1 MDIFINIL
9 VILGIVIVG
18 SAIIVII
25 TDLFLTLLDGN
36 TKGILFRSKTTV
48 VNRETTVYNERPSMI
63 NEPVRE
69 NISYDQNRV
78 SNNTYVTE
86 RTTVIERE
94 RPAVASSSAYSENST
109 IDFDKAAEEERI
121 VKATMQETDERSDRI
136 KLIEARRKE
145 AEERERL
152 AEKEA
157 KEAEER
163 ARAAEEKA
171 KVVAEKKDEEEVDR
185 ILGEIFDDEEET
197 EEEVVQEAAEDDKD
211 EDDGR
216 KMVAVDEQYLK
227 ENEEL
232 VERISELEKRI
243 TSEKEVI
250 SNLERKIE
258 ESSTETK
265 TNTHTTTTIVVPG
278 MATGS
283 SEEIENRLEIL
294 RARLKQAER
303 ELKINKKEYIPLR
316 RVSSTLEN
324 DSKKL
329 RRKEAVVAKQKV
341 ILYGVNNYVDID
353 EEKAKKLA
361 EDLDLLEGLRLSV
374 QHCEEVMAK
383 NKDRYPVLERTNK
396 ILVNLVAELKSDIAL
411 LEAQLE
417 RIAKTNED

>member
-1 MDIFINIL
+1 MDIFVNIL
-9 VILGIVIVG
+9 VVLGIVIVG
-18 SAIIVII
+18 SAILIII
-25 TDLFLTLLDGN
+25 TDLFLTLLDSN
-36 TKGILFRSKTTV
+36 TKGMLFRSKTTT
-48 VNRETTVYNERPSMI
+48 VNRETTIYNERPSMI
-63 NEPVRE
+63 GPARE
-69 NISYDQNRV
+69 NISYDQEH
-78 SNNTYVTE
+78 TYINE
-86 RTTVIERE
+86 KTTRIERE
-94 RPAVASSSAYSENST
+94 APAERSSSIYSESST
-109 IDFDKAAEEERI
+109 IDMDKAAEEERI
-121 VKATMQETDERSDRI
+121 VKASMEETDEHEERI
-136 KLIEARRKE
+136 KMIEERRRE

-152 AEKEA
+152 AE
-157 KEAEER
+157 EE

-171 KVVAEKKDEEEVDR
+171 QAAEEKAKTAQKDEEEVDR
-185 ILGEIFDDEEET
+185 ILGEIFDDEEEVEVVEETVET
-197 EEEVVQEAAEDDKD
+197 EED
-211 EDDGR
+211 EDDGG
-216 KMVAVDEQYLK
+216 KVVSNDEECLK

-232 VERISELEKRI
+232 VERISELEKKI

-283 SEEIENRLEIL
+283 VEEIENRLEIL

-341 ILYGVNNYVDID
+341 LLYGVNNYVDID

-396 ILVNLVAELKSDIAL
+396 ILVNLVAELKSDVAL
-411 LEAQLE
+411 LETQLE
-417 RIAKTNED
+417 RISAENTDEE